1 VWVRLPPSSRN
12 QRTTQVTPH
21 DELNERT
28 NVRRAD
34 YDLLKAVLRDAAL
47 KGPAVANRQAVPDFR
62 SHLIGRIEWVA
73 ALDPRHGEALHA
85 RFAAIGWDI

>member
-1 VWVRLPPSSRN
+1 
-12 QRTTQVTPH
+12 
-21 DELNERT
+21 
-28 NVRRAD
+28 
-34 YDLLKAVLRDAAL
+34 VLRDAAL
-47 KGPAVANRQAVPDFR
+47 KGTAVANRQAVPDFR